1 MGESNSQ
8 PPAGFD
14 AKAYLQSLLEGAGAW
29 RVPSGPYAGWTWNDL
44 LSALKAGQIQEQDVR
59 QIVAASPPTA
69 GGVQLGDQ
77 AIEADIKSNTP
88 GATSTPDQF
97 GNTASGKITSSVAD
111 VLGTVPTLGGAQN
124 AVASAYA
131 NAPGLIAG
139 AGILPTS
146 LADGDIAQRVAQ
158 GQSTAGQAYNTL
170 IAKGYPPD
178 KALAY
183 LQTNA
188 NVPMNWVPNVTSQGT
203 QPQNGQTTTANP
215 AALTN
220 ATLNNPFL
228 PKSTAPMP
236 TTGPAD
242 QVVGGAQSNGGLLP
256 GAQSYT
262 GQHADFYNTW
272 APAAA
277 YAQQKYGLDPSIV
290 LAINASESGWGN
302 APGNMGFGIKG
313 PGANLATHEVVNGQN
328 QNITDSFRQYG
339 SPQQAVDDF
348 MNFLQT
354 NSRYAGALANFNKTG
369 DTAQLIQDINKAGY
383 ATDPNWASSILS
395 LAKTTG
401 AAIGSGAGA
410 GGTASATT
418 TGSDGQTY
426 YDANA
431 ASKAAA

>member
-111 VLGTVPTLGGAQN
+111 VLGTVPTLGSAQN

-188 NVPMNWVPNVTSQGT
+188 KVPASWVPNVTSQPAPTFGAA
-203 QPQNGQTTTANP
+203 PTANG
-215 AALTN
+215 AAPN
-220 ATLNNPFL
+220 G
-228 PKSTAPMP
+228 
-236 TTGPAD
+236 TTSSGNTPLGVA
-242 QVVGGAQSNGGLLP
+242 GGLLP
-256 GAQSYT
+256 A
-262 GQHADFYNTW
+262 
-272 APAAA
+272 
-277 YAQQKYGLDPSIV
+277 V
-290 LAINASESGWGN
+290 NAN
-302 APGNMGFGIKG
+302 K
-313 PGANLATHEVVNGQN
+313 LV
-328 QNITDSFRQYG
+328 
-339 SPQQAVDDF
+339 
-348 MNFLQT
+348 
-354 NSRYAGALANFNKTG
+354 GALQA
-369 DTAQLIQDINKAGY
+369 
-383 ATDPNWASSILS
+383 
-395 LAKTTG
+395 
-401 AAIGSGAGA
+401 
-410 GGTASATT
+410 
-418 TGSDGQTY
+418 
-426 YDANA
+426 ANA
-431 ASKAAA
+431 AQGGGS